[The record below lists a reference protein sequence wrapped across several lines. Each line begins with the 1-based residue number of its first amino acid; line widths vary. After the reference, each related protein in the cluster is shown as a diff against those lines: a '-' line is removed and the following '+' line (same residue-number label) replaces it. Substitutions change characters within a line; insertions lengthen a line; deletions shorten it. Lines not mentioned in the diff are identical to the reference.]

1 MADPNDTIDPND
13 LDSIDALLDEA
24 ELEAV
29 SDDQGPVAEETD
41 APVADGADSMLDDLE
56 ADLDLAE
63 LDESTPEVE
72 AEVEPE
78 PEPEP
83 TPEPEPVEM
92 DIPDPEP
99 IPEPMAQPEQPAPL
113 AEAEAENFLQKRA
126 AMQQQPPADNNM
138 TVAEMDAIKKLIII
152 FSSVTIVLVL
162 TGIGIGVWGAL
173 ASGGGIDEET
183 KSTLEGI
190 QEASMQSMIKAGAS
204 EKSVKAVEKKLD
216 ALSFQIEQL
225 NGDLGELEMLAQKNH
240 GGAPAKMEASKPAM
254 AKTNPPKETKVIAQP
269 VTPTPPAQNLTAV
282 TMTPELAKKLDK
294 VSSQMVTAQ
303 RRIAE
308 VNRRVKSLQTQYKSM
323 LKSVKKVEKEIVA
336 EQVKVAKNKKP
347 SGKAGHEQFKEP
359 PRGSYQNDYYGGY
372 QQNYSNN
379 PPMGNNPNVPEQ
391 FDTPAEPSGGGAD
404 YRYNA
409 AEDGYYH

>member
-29 SDDQGPVAEETD
+29 SDDQAPVAEETE
-41 APVADGADSMLDDLE
+41 APADTADSMLDDLE
-56 ADLDLAE
+56 ADLDLAD
-63 LDESTPEVE
+63 LDDVAPEVE
-72 AEVEPE
+72 AEVAPEPE
-78 PEPEP
+78 PEPEIA
-83 TPEPEPVEM
+83 PEPEPVEM
-92 DIPDPEP
+92 DIPEPEP
-99 IPEPMAQPEQPAPL
+99 IPEPIAQPEPAPL

-126 AMQQQPPADNNM
+126 AQQQQPPAQNNM

-190 QEASMQSMIKAGAS
+190 QEASMQGMIKAGAS

-240 GGAPAKMEASKPAM
+240 GGSAPSKEMAVKKPEQTVVKASEP
-254 AKTNPPKETKVIAQP
+254 KVIAQP
-269 VTPTPPAQNLTAV
+269 VTPTPPAQNLTTV
-282 TMTPELAKKLDK
+282 NMTPELAKKLDK
-294 VSSQMVTAQ
+294 VSSQMVAAQ

-323 LKSVKKVEKEIVA
+323 LKSVKKVEKEMVA
-336 EQVKVAKNKKP
+336 EQVMGAKQKKAP
-347 SGKAGHEQFKEP
+347 AKAGHDQFKEP
-359 PRGSYQNDYYGGY
+359 PSGAYPSGYYGGY
-372 QQNYSNN
+372 QENADNN
-379 PPMGNNPNVPEQ
+379 LPMGNNPNVPEAY
-391 FDTPAEPSGGGAD
+391 DVPADNNTGAD

-409 AEDGYYH
+409 TEDGYYH